1 MGRAAEAEDAAI
13 AFDLGADDVVAPH
26 VTATELA
33 LRTRSLAGV
42 G

>member
-1 MGRAAEAEDAAI
+1 VVGHAAEDAAI

-33 LRTRSLAGV
+33 LRTRSLGGV